1 MSILNNTYQVEGLS
15 YEIEGQVILEDIH
28 LTLEKGKIYS
38 LIGPSGAGK
47 TTLLQLIGGLKELQK
62 GKLSFNQA
70 PISRETVALVPQDYG
85 LLPWQTVWQA
95 VSTGAKLSQKKKLS
109 TQDKEELENLL
120 EQMDLLVHKEKYPNQ
135 LSGGQKQRVAI
146 ARGFATHGSLL
157 LMDEPFSALDAFTRE
172 KAQELFLARWQGRQ
186 PLTVFVTH
194 DIEEAILLSDEMIV
208 MSANPGRIKRIIS
221 SPFTDKTKLAENRQA
236 VALFET
242 SLLLRKEIEG

>member
-1 MSILNNTYQVEGLS
+1 MSTSNNTYQVKGLS
-15 YEIEGQVILEDIH
+15 FEIDGQVILKDIH
-28 LTLEKGKIYS
+28 LTLEKEKIYS

-47 TTLLQLIGGLKELQK
+47 TTLLQLIGGLKELQI
-62 GKLSFNQA
+62 GELSFNEA
-70 PISRETVALVPQDYG
+70 PIRQETVALVPQDYG

-95 VSTGAKLSQKKKLS
+95 VATSAKLSQKSQLS
-109 TQDKEELENLL
+109 QGDKQELEDLL
-120 EQMDLLVHKEKYPNQ
+120 AQMDLLIHKNKYPNQ

-172 KAQELFLARWQGRQ
+172 KAQELFLARWQGRK

-194 DIEEAILLSDEMIV
+194 DIEEAILLSDEIIV
-208 MSANPGRIKRIIS
+208 MSANPGKIKKIFS
-221 SPFTDKTKLAENRQA
+221 SPFKDKTKLAENRQS
-236 VALFET
+236 VALFER